1 MRRLFRSL
9 ALPSLALAT
18 LIATR
23 PACADEL
30 SPYGINVHAPAGAQ
44 LTAQLDRVERA
55 GIGWIR
61 IDFIW
66 AAVQPQR
73 GVYDWR
79 LYDALVAAAE
89 KRGLSIL
96 AIAGYTPQWA
106 TDGAEVN
113 GVPRDVADWTSF
125 CTKAAQRYRGRI
137 AVWEVW
143 NEPNLTKFW
152 AGTRQQWW
160 QQVLIP
166 GADAIHAADPQAKV
180 AGPALAHI
188 GSRDWHHWLLETLQ
202 TAGDRIDVVTHH
214 LYDGDS
220 YGDVTT
226 KLDGSTQF
234 GSHPNLWNLVA
245 PSVREVLKEAG
256 ARDKPFW
263 LTETGWESAAAGEGE
278 QADEYRGLLG
288 HWLTGTAPRTWIQ
301 KVFFYELQDGTAD
314 FSWGVLRAD
323 GSPKPAY
330 ASFRSFITEH
340 PTAPELP
347 LHDGRFDVQ
356 ATWRTPDGRT
366 GVGAPLPFS
375 RESGRFWFFGEGNTE
390 LVVKVLDGAG
400 VNGQAW
406 VFWGALSDVEY
417 WLTVTDRTSGEIRR
431 YHNAPGT
438 LCGGADTRAFASGS
452 ATAAMSG
459 EVLIGAAASTL
470 ASSSSRGAQRRS
482 DLDGAV
488 VNVLSPPATAP
499 FSAAPPPFASWESVA
514 TAASCVPGP
523 QALCLGS
530 NRFRVEGSWRLAS
543 GAVGPARAVAA
554 DAESGSFWFF
564 GPDNLELAVKVL
576 DGRPVNGHFWTFF
589 GALSD
594 VEYWV
599 TVTDTATGRAR
610 TYHNAPGTLC
620 GQADTA
626 AF

>member
-1 MRRLFRSL
+1 MRRLVRSL
-9 ALPSLALAT
+9 ALGSFAVAAVASLASSRRA
-18 LIATR
+18 A
-23 PACADEL
+23 ADEL

-89 KRGLSIL
+89 RRGLSIL
-96 AIAGYTPQWA
+96 AIIAYTPQWA
-106 TDGAEVN
+106 TDGAEIN
-113 GVPRDVADWTSF
+113 GVPRDVADWTAF
-125 CTKAAQRYRGRI
+125 CTKAAMRYRGRI
-137 AVWEVW
+137 AVWEIW

-180 AGPALAHI
+180 AGPALAHV

-214 LYDGDS
+214 LYDGDG

-226 KLDGSTQF
+226 KLDGSTTF
-234 GSHPNLWNLVA
+234 GSQPGLWNLVA

-263 LTETGWESAAAGEGE
+263 LTETGWESAAVGEGE
-278 QADEYRGLLG
+278 QADDYRGLLG
-288 HWLTGTAPRTWIQ
+288 HWLTGTAPRTWVQ

-323 GSPKPAY
+323 GTPKPAY
-330 ASFRSFITEH
+330 GSFRGFIAEH

-347 LHDGRFDVQ
+347 LHDGRYELQ

-366 GVGAPLPFS
+366 GVGVPLPFS

-390 LVVKVLDGAG
+390 LVVKVLDGTG

-417 WLTVTDRTSGEIRR
+417 WLTVTDRTNGEVRR

-438 LCGGADTRAFASGS
+438 LCGGADTRAFASTTTS
-452 ATAAMSG
+452 A
-459 EVLIGAAASTL
+459 
-470 ASSSSRGAQRRS
+470 
-482 DLDGAV
+482 
-488 VNVLSPPATAP
+488 PAP
-499 FSAAPPPFASWESVA
+499 FSAAPAPFASWTSVA
-514 TAASCVPGP
+514 TAGSCVPGP
-523 QALCLGS
+523 QALCLGG
-530 NRFRVEGSWRLAS
+530 NRFRVEGTWRLA
-543 GAVGPARAVAA
+543 GGPTGPAHAVAA

-599 TVTDTATGRAR
+599 TVTDTATGSAR

-620 GQADTA
+620 GQADTT